1 MAASG
6 GQKGKLP
13 YLRVEITLDHCA
25 DGPEQR
31 ATAEALQR
39 FFAEASG
46 RLYRRCEVVQ
56 VDTAQIFH
64 EKTDFLNPRT
74 LPENKAL
81 WPKKL
86 KTLEADMRKGRYQVE
101 PPQALEREYYD
112 ALREL
117 VFDIRKEEDA
127 GYLVQQG
134 IDRPQD
140 IHMGQLQALYSS
152 HVKDMPKDSPY
163 RQLDSFQRYTDARAD
178 CGEASMA
185 QHIMTRDPSAT
196 AQKTISLFVSLDRGA
211 LEQVGQAGQ
220 EAARLHGAEVFQSH
234 AVHPRDFAR
243 RAETLVQGMKQQYPE
258 CADIPFGTAGRHH
271 TAQIRESVAAGAM
284 GR

>member
-25 DGPEQR
+25 DGPQQR

-46 RLYRRCEVVQ
+46 RLHRRCEVAQ

-86 KTLEADMRKGRYQVE
+86 KTLDADMRKGRYQVE
-101 PPQALEREYYD
+101 PPQALERAYYD
-112 ALREL
+112 ALRAL
-117 VFDIRKEEDA
+117 VFDIQKGEDA
-127 GYLVQQG
+127 GYLVQQEING
-134 IDRPQD
+134 PQD
-140 IHMGQLQALYSS
+140 IHMGQLQALYSN
-152 HVKDMPKDSPY
+152 HVKDMPKDSSY
-163 RQLDSFQRYTDARAD
+163 RQLDSFRHYTTARAD

-185 QHIMTRDPSAT
+185 QHIMSRDPSAS
-196 AQKTISLFVSLDRGA
+196 AQKTVSLFVSLDRGA
-211 LEQVGQAGQ
+211 LEQVAQAGQ
-220 EAARLHGAEVFQSH
+220 EAVRLHGEEVLQSH
-234 AVHPRDFAR
+234 TVHPRDFAS
-243 RAETLVQGMKQQYPE
+243 RAEALVQGMKEQYPE
-258 CADIPFGTAGRHH
+258 CADIPFGAAERHH
-271 TAQIRESVAAGAM
+271 TAQMRGSAAM
-284 GR
+284 GAIGR